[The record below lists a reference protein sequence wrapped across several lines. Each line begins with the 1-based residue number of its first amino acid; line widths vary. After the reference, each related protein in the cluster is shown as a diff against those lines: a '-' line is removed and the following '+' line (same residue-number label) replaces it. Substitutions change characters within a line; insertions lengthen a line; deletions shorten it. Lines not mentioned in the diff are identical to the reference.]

1 MKVPRA
7 VSSDKP
13 IANGKGVHC
22 EVESERSPR
31 QTFDPTNRNFV
42 RHMQVD
48 KAAKQAEV
56 LKLLGTCG
64 VNEADTRR
72 ERLSPYPGR
81 ALRHDPTTLG
91 HGVKLTESSQPKP

>member
-13 IANGKGVHC
+13 IADGKGAHR

-42 RHMQVD
+42 RHLQVD
-48 KAAKQAEV
+48 KAAEQAEIQ
-56 LKLLGTCG
+56 KLLGTCD
-64 VNEADTRR
+64 VYEADT
-72 ERLSPYPGR
+72 
-81 ALRHDPTTLG
+81 
-91 HGVKLTESSQPKP
+91 

>member
-13 IANGKGVHC
+13 IADGKGVHR

-42 RHMQVD
+42 RHLQVD
-48 KAAKQAEV
+48 KAAEQAEIQ
-56 LKLLGTCG
+56 KLLGTCD
-64 VNEADTRR
+64 VYEADT
-72 ERLSPYPGR
+72 
-81 ALRHDPTTLG
+81 
-91 HGVKLTESSQPKP
+91 

>member
-13 IANGKGVHC
+13 IADGKGVHR

-42 RHMQVD
+42 RHLRMD
-48 KAAKQAEV
+48 KAANQAKV
-56 LKLLGTCG
+56 QKLLGACG
-64 VNEADTRR
+64 VNEADT
-72 ERLSPYPGR
+72 
-81 ALRHDPTTLG
+81 
-91 HGVKLTESSQPKP
+91 

>member
-13 IANGKGVHC
+13 TADGKGVHR

-42 RHMQVD
+42 RHKQAD
-48 KAAKQAEV
+48 KAAKQAKV
-56 LKLLGTCG
+56 RKLLGACD
-64 VNEADTRR
+64 VNEADT
-72 ERLSPYPGR
+72 
-81 ALRHDPTTLG
+81 
-91 HGVKLTESSQPKP
+91 

>member
-13 IANGKGVHC
+13 TADGKGVHR

-42 RHMQVD
+42 RHKQAD
-48 KAAKQAEV
+48 KAANQVEV
-56 LKLLGTCG
+56 PKLLGTCN
-64 VNEADTRR
+64 VWNRVEFS
-72 ERLSPYPGR
+72 EFLI
-81 ALRHDPTTLG
+81 
-91 HGVKLTESSQPKP
+91 

>member
-13 IANGKGVHC
+13 IADGKGVHR

-42 RHMQVD
+42 RHLQVD
-48 KAAKQAEV
+48 KAAEQAEIQ
-56 LKLLGTCG
+56 KLLGTCG
-64 VNEADTRR
+64 VYEADT
-72 ERLSPYPGR
+72 
-81 ALRHDPTTLG
+81 
-91 HGVKLTESSQPKP
+91 